1 MTWQEE
7 TPQMDSFELP
17 DDLVQFLA
25 SGQQLEYDPTTCE
38 AGQVRL
44 HGLSELRTRTFGAH
58 CGGTPFETD
67 DPDLGGVYRVPGVDL
82 VAACTGDYKPEGLLI
97 WFPGERS
104 FGVWDSSHDYV
115 LVFGS
120 VVSWSD
126 IAKNPAR
133 FINAQW
139 GFEDIDRAPAE
150 FLQPWKNYPRV

>member
-1 MTWQEE
+1 MAAGPE
-7 TPQMDSFELP
+7 MSAFELP
-17 DDLVQFLA
+17 QDLTQFLV
-25 SGQQLEYDPTTCE
+25 SGRQLEYAPTTCE

-44 HGLSELRTRTFGAH
+44 HALSELRVRTFGAH

-67 DPDLGGVYRVPGVDL
+67 APTPDDGRVYRVPGVDL
-82 VAACTGDYKPEGLLI
+82 VAACTGDYEPEGLLI

-120 VVSWSD
+120 DVSWSD

-139 GFEDIDRAPAE
+139 AFEDLDRAPAKY
-150 FLQPWKNYPRV
+150 LQPWKNYPRL